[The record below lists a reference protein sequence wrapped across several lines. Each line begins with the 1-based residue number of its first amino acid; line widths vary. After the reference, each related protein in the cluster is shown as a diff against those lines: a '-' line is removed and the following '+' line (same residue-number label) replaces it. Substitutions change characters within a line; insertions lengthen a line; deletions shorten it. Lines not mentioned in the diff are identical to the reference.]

1 MDGAAQTLART
12 EQDLKIPTGLRVLF
26 ATAVV
31 LLMGA
36 ALLLGLLPANVDGGA
51 FAATVAYWSAA
62 VFAVSAFV
70 YAVFV
75 SRGAERVFWGLLGG
89 GFVLRVLAR
98 TLQGAF
104 SGLDLHHVL
113 SLSDPVY
120 VLSRVL
126 LLSALLWMAAHTV
139 RNVTPLATLNTL
151 SLVISSGLL
160 IWYFMLGSVAAEQ
173 EMGRPLVALVVL
185 FGPVCDIGLLYLALT
200 ILSTG
205 RRPPFTGF
213 LLSAISV
220 FVILDALR
228 LRVQPF
234 EKLPFG
240 VSEFGDWP
248 KLLWAFGIIL
258 LGLTAAKGASESFVQ
273 QLEIGP
279 RGVYAFWLGPLS
291 PPIHYSLLLVWGAF
305 NPPLPRYVL
314 LGGAALMLCLA
325 LRLSVSSGY
334 SRKLRLEVERL
345 VKRRER
351 RTVSEELH
359 DTLKQSVYSTALLLA
374 TYRKAREKKSPAAAE
389 EILDRAVHASREA
402 NHRISRPIEEMRV
415 LSSEPESDI
424 VALLRRLGDEV
435 HRYFGVKVH
444 EDLRA
449 DLDVLDAEERATA
462 YRIAGEALW
471 NAAKHSGARN
481 VWIESGEEGSTF
493 SVGVRDDG
501 SGLDADG
508 PAEGIG
514 FSLMRSRARETGA
527 ILEVGSQPGKGTLV
541 RVSFEKG

>member
-1 MDGAAQTLART
+1 
-12 EQDLKIPTGLRVLF
+12 
-26 ATAVV
+26 
-31 LLMGA
+31 
-36 ALLLGLLPANVDGGA
+36 
-51 FAATVAYWSAA
+51 
-62 VFAVSAFV
+62 
-70 YAVFV
+70 
-75 SRGAERVFWGLLGG
+75 
-89 GFVLRVLAR
+89 
-98 TLQGAF
+98 
-104 SGLDLHHVL
+104 
-113 SLSDPVY
+113 
-120 VLSRVL
+120 
-126 LLSALLWMAAHTV
+126 
-139 RNVTPLATLNTL
+139 
-151 SLVISSGLL
+151 
-160 IWYFMLGSVAAEQ
+160 
-173 EMGRPLVALVVL
+173 
-185 FGPVCDIGLLYLALT
+185 VCDIGLLYLALT
-200 ILSTG
+200 ILSTS

-213 LLSAISV
+213 LLSAIGV

-248 KLLWAFGIIL
+248 KLLWALGIIL

-291 PPIHYSLLLVWGAF
+291 PLIHYGLLLVWGAF
-305 NPPLPRYVL
+305 YPPLPRYVL

-334 SRKLRLEVERL
+334 IRKLRREVERL
-345 VKRRER
+345 VKKRER
-351 RTVSEELH
+351 STISEELH

-374 TYRKAREKKSPAAAE
+374 TYRKAREKKSLVAAE

-435 HRYFGVKVH
+435 RRYFGVAVH

-449 DLDVLDAEERATA
+449 DLDVLDVEERAAA

-471 NAAKHSGARN
+471 NAAKHSGAKN
-481 VWIESGEEGSTF
+481 VWIESEEMGRIF

-501 SGLDADG
+501 RGMDAG
-508 PAEGIG
+508 EPSEGVG
-514 FSLMRSRARETGA
+514 FSIMRSRAQEAGGTF
-527 ILEVGSQPGKGTLV
+527 EVDSQPGKGTLV